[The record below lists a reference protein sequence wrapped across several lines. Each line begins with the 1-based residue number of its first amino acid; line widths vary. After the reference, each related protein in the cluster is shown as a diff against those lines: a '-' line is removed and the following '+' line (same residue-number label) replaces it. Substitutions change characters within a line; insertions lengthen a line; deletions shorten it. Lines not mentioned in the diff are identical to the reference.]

1 MAMTATATTATREN
15 VITTLGLIDP
25 VMILASPDK
34 PNITYT
40 VREKGSIKSVFT
52 PFVAQLR
59 ASRCSLPRVIIFCR
73 TCEECSELYHFFYS
87 LLKQEFTDPVGAPNL
102 AIFRLVDMYTGVTRK
117 PIRDSIITS
126 FGKSNAPLRVVI
138 CTIAFGM
145 GIDCA
150 DVRQV
155 IHWGP
160 SSDIESYV
168 QECGRA
174 GRNGLPSN
182 ALLFWKKSDFRFQ
195 TVSKEMELYCR
206 GQEVC
211 RRATLMS
218 YFDCTHECISVGC
231 NCCDICMAKY
241 HHTCA
246 FSTCNCNS
254 FPI

>member
-1 MAMTATATTATREN
+1 MYVGGVECY
-15 VITTLGLIDP
+15 
-25 VMILASPDK
+25 S
-34 PNITYT
+34 
-40 VREKGSIKSVFT
+40 
-52 PFVAQLR
+52 
-59 ASRCSLPRVIIFCR
+59 SLKEDL
-73 TCEECSELYHFFYS
+73 TE
-87 LLKQEFTDPVGAPNL
+87 PVGAPTL
-102 AIFRLVDMYTGVTRK
+102 AMFRLVNMYTGVAPK
-117 PIRDSIITS
+117 SIQDAIVTS
-126 FGKSNAPLRVVI
+126 FGKSNALLCVVI
-138 CTIAFGM
+138 CTIEFGM

-150 DVRQV
+150 DVHQV
-155 IHWGP
+155 INWGP

-231 NCCDICMAKY
+231 NCCDICMVKY
-241 HHTCA
+241 HHACA